1 MAAAYLPS
9 MKIRKRYACDKCHNL
24 KSKCMRT
31 SEDNECKRC
40 ARLGL
45 DCVYSAPLP
54 LGRLRG
60 RRRPNSSSKTAP
72 SDDTS
77 SYIASSEVSLSLGG
91 NYTYQNSGGEEAQ
104 QNHIPSLHNSLSEKI
119 SSNNGRNYC
128 APPSRYYP
136 DQGNPSL
143 AMDIVTNNPPTG
155 ISNNQQNITDT
166 LQIGDI
172 GFQNIQTQL
181 SFCPDPDLSATIP
194 NSSTNESYPE
204 VSYPE
209 ILSATDELVQIIST
223 CGSEV
228 DFRSDISQGR
238 QSHYESYNQPA
249 IAFPCHTSPSC
260 QPLSFPIIISSYTNL
275 LQIYDPVIADL
286 YTLIQRLPSSSP
298 SQQQR
303 WHNSPTGVPL
313 QAAEIFPGRLR
324 VLSDTEPNVY
334 FLVSL
339 VSQSVE
345 RLQNA
350 TWGYLRMLFP
360 EQRSQN
366 LMHATGG
373 FKFPVNGEGT
383 TRNAL

>member
-1 MAAAYLPS
+1 MLANNP
-9 MKIRKRYACDKCHNL
+9 
-24 KSKCMRT
+24 
-31 SEDNECKRC
+31 
-40 ARLGL
+40 
-45 DCVYSAPLP
+45 
-54 LGRLRG
+54 
-60 RRRPNSSSKTAP
+60 
-72 SDDTS
+72 
-77 SYIASSEVSLSLGG
+77 LGG

-143 AMDIVTNNPPTG
+143 AMDIVTNNPPT
-155 ISNNQQNITDT
+155 
-166 LQIGDI
+166 
-172 GFQNIQTQL
+172 
-181 SFCPDPDLSATIP
+181 A
-194 NSSTNESYPE
+194 
-204 VSYPE
+204 E